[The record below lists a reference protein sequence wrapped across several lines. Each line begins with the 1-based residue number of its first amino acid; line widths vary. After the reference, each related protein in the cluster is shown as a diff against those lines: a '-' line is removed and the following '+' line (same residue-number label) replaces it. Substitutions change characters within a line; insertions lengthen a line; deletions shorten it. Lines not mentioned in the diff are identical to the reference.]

1 MSSASNNKNLEK
13 LTKVVNAQL
22 KKNMHQ
28 AFYDV
33 LEAQVRKEEPDYKW
47 LTNLYKEIRDKL
59 TRLMRPTSAL
69 YKEIIDTMDLELF
82 EQMIRNKVFT
92 PENMQNL
99 VLYVFEITLRLCSPA
114 RDELIK
120 SKREKLIILM
130 KSEDCTIA
138 NLVPMFIREVNESID
153 TIYED
158 IDKLMNPMEPKDLMT
173 QSGEIG
179 ELTGASTT
187 Q

>member
-1 MSSASNNKNLEK
+1 MEMHENNQNLEK
-13 LTKVVNAQL
+13 LSKVVNAQL

-33 LEAQVRKEEPDYKW
+33 LEAQVSKEEPDYEW

-59 TRLMRPTSAL
+59 TKLLRPKSNL

-82 EQMIRNKVFT
+82 EQMIRNKAFT

-99 VLYVFEITLRLCSPA
+99 VLYVFEITSRLCSPA
-114 RDELIK
+114 RDKLIE
-120 SKREKLIILM
+120 SKREKLVTLM
-130 KSEDCTIA
+130 KSEHCTIA
-138 NLVPMFIREVNESID
+138 KVVPMFIREANESID

-158 IDKLMNPMEPKDLMT
+158 IDKLMNPIEPGDLMS

-179 ELTGASTT
+179 ETTT

>member
-1 MSSASNNKNLEK
+1 
-13 LTKVVNAQL
+13 
-22 KKNMHQ
+22 
-28 AFYDV
+28 
-33 LEAQVRKEEPDYKW
+33 
-47 LTNLYKEIRDKL
+47 
-59 TRLMRPTSAL
+59 
-69 YKEIIDTMDLELF
+69 MDLELF

-138 NLVPMFIREVNESID
+138 NLVPMFIREANESID

-179 ELTGASTT
+179 QLTGASIT